1 MRSRA
6 TAQVLVRKNSIG
18 PRNPYILPPVASPL
32 STKVNARVIPA
43 FDIFRVVNGQLLWVD
58 AVPSLDIA
66 QASVRQLM
74 SVKPAEYM
82 ILSQKT
88 RNKIS
93 LKPGESTWSVVI
105 DDSQF
110 LPRAH
115 YRSSATH

>member
-1 MRSRA
+1 M
-6 TAQVLVRKNSIG
+6 
-18 PRNPYILPPVASPL
+18 
-32 STKVNARVIPA
+32 IPA

-115 YRSSATH
+115 YPSSATR